1 MRGTCVATRTSQGIL
16 PLAGKEQVYVRPF
29 KLHVKTTLIVSAAV
43 IAIFSTVGFFYYQ
56 ATRELEQQHTSEQ
69 YKEQALTRAVQFAE
83 LISTTSGPLSPE
95 QAERLVERLRHTG
108 SARLSLVQLYD
119 FTGPGGPFN
128 PASVASPPD
137 KAHPLRWEQ
146 ITELLTGAPLTPE
159 EASAD
164 GSTGVWTAAPIV
176 VAERTIFGDQKRTV
190 GAVLVKLDVP
200 KGTLADRLNRF
211 TIASMA
217 LVVVVVAVATYLLFR
232 RLVYKPIDALLIAM
246 ARVEEGN
253 LSVNV
258 PPRARDE
265 VGLLTI
271 RFNRMVDRLR
281 EFADERAAH
290 ARQLETR
297 VQEATV
303 KLADQN
309 DQLAAA
315 NIQLFDIQHRLG
327 QMERLATAGQL
338 AAQFA
343 HEVGTPLNLISGHV
357 QLLRA
362 RATDERSIKRLEI
375 IASQIT
381 RIERIVRGML
391 DQTRRPAPRFEPVEL
406 GALVARIVETIA
418 PTLAARRVDLDVA
431 IEPNLPPVDA
441 DADQLQQVFINLVNN
456 SLDAM
461 PDGGR
466 VRVEA
471 TRSDD
476 EITIRL
482 SDTGHGIDE
491 ADIPYVFDALFTT
504 KDRGRGSGL
513 GLTVSQDIVR
523 EHGGR
528 IEVTS
533 QPNAGTTFTLT
544 LPVKEVLSAE
554 ISAEC

>member
-1 MRGTCVATRTSQGIL
+1 V
-16 PLAGKEQVYVRPF
+16 KPF
-29 KLHVKTTLIVSAAV
+29 KLHVKTTLIVSAVV
-43 IAIFSTVGFFYYQ
+43 IAIFSTVVFFYHQ
-56 ATRELEQQHTSEQ
+56 TTRELEQQHISEQ

-83 LISTTSGPLSPE
+83 VISTTSGPLTAE
-95 QAERLVERLRHTG
+95 QAERLVDGLRRTG
-108 SARLSLVQLYD
+108 PARLALVQLYD
-119 FTGPGGPFN
+119 FTGPGGPFD
-128 PASVASPPD
+128 PASVASPAD
-137 KAHPLRWEQ
+137 QAHPLRWEQ
-146 ITELLTGAPLTPE
+146 ITSLLTGTPLTPE
-159 EASAD
+159 ESSVD
-164 GSTGVWTAAPIV
+164 GRPSVWAAAPIGIS
-176 VAERTIFGDQKRTV
+176 EPTIFGDQKRTV
-190 GAVLVKLDVP
+190 GAVLVRIDVP
-200 KGTLADRLNRF
+200 KGTLAERLNRF

-217 LVVVVVAVATYLLFR
+217 LVVLLVSISTYLLFR

-246 ARVEEGN
+246 ARVERGD
-253 LSVNV
+253 LSANV

-265 VGLLTI
+265 VGLLTVS
-271 RFNRMVDRLR
+271 FNSMIDKLR
-281 EFADERAAH
+281 DHADERAAH

-303 KLADQN
+303 KLAERN

-315 NIQLFDIQHRLG
+315 NIQLFEIQRRLG

-362 RATDERSIKRLEI
+362 RAVDERAIKRLEI
-375 IASQIT
+375 IAAQIT
-381 RIERIVRGML
+381 RIERIVRSML
-391 DQTRRPAPRFEPVEL
+391 DQTRRPAPRFEPVEI
-406 GALVARIVETIA
+406 GSLVARIADTIA
-418 PTLAARRVDLDVA
+418 PTLAARRVELDVA

-471 TRSDD
+471 KRSGD
-476 EITIRL
+476 EITIQL

-504 KDRGRGSGL
+504 KERGRGSGL
-513 GLTVSQDIVR
+513 GLAVSQDIVK

-528 IEVTS
+528 IEVS
-533 QPNAGTTFTLT
+533 SRPSEGTTFTLT
-544 LPVKEVLSAE
+544 LPIRLAVSVE
-554 ISAEC
+554 